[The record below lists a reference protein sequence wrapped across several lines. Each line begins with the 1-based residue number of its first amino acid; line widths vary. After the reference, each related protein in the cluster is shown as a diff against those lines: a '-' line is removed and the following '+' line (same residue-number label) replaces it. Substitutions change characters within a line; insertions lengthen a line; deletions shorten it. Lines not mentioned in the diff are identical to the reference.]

1 MKITKRVLAVILAAL
16 FVVAAF
22 AGCSA
27 SGKDDSAKSEGKT
40 VKLGLITLHDEN
52 STYDKNF
59 IVAAQEAAEKMGV
72 ELVQKNNIEEGQAA
86 YDAAAELA
94 ALPDASLEEKEG
106 GGMLLVLA
114 SNNSGEGRERE
125 WKNGGMGMDIIEVDG
140 NTAYALLCNLGGE
153 FEPGDLILFDMSF
166 HGENAYLFEVP
177 APEQLQTELVV
188 PLNESAYDGK
198 TYRWDTATITPIS
211 FRLDG
216 SGYGRNETTISLT
229 LNDWTNFSL
238 TNPGNDSTPYGTY
251 GSLGH
256 SGTGGGEEDREI
268 KSSWLF
274 ARLVDLNE
282 LSSITVDGV
291 TYSLQ

>member
-1 MKITKRVLAVILAAL
+1 
-16 FVVAAF
+16 
-22 AGCSA
+22 
-27 SGKDDSAKSEGKT
+27 
-40 VKLGLITLHDEN
+40 
-52 STYDKNF
+52 
-59 IVAAQEAAEKMGV
+59 
-72 ELVQKNNIEEGQAA
+72 
-86 YDAAAELA
+86 
-94 ALPDASLEEKEG
+94 
-106 GGMLLVLA
+106 
-114 SNNSGEGRERE
+114 
-125 WKNGGMGMDIIEVDG
+125 MGMDIIEVDG

-229 LNDWTNFSL
+229 LNDGTNFSL
-238 TNPGNDSTPYGTY
+238 TNPGNESTPYGTY

-256 SGTGGGEEDREI
+256 SGTGGGEEDSEI

-274 ARLVDLNE
+274 SRLVDLNE

-291 TYSLQ
+291 TYPLE

>member
-1 MKITKRVLAVILAAL
+1 MEQKRYNAPELLAPVGDMERLISAVRYGADAVYLAGKSFGMRSAPSNFTNEELEEAVKYCHAQGVKVYVTCNILP
-16 FVVAAF
+16 
-22 AGCSA
+22 
-27 SGKDDSAKSEGKT
+27 
-40 VKLGLITLHDEN
+40 HN
-52 STYDKNF
+52 
-59 IVAAQEAAEKMGV
+59 
-72 ELVQKNNIEEGQAA
+72 
-86 YDAAAELA
+86 AELA

-125 WKNGGMGMDIIEVDG
+125 WKNGGMGMDIIEVDR
-140 NTAYALLCNLGGE
+140 NTAYVLLCNLGGE

-229 LNDWTNFSL
+229 LNDGTNFSL
-238 TNPGNDSTPYGTY
+238 TNPGNESTPYGTY

-256 SGTGGGEEDREI
+256 SGTGGGEEDSEI

-274 ARLVDLNE
+274 SRLVDLNE

>member
-1 MKITKRVLAVILAAL
+1 MQVPDQAQIAETGVSAQTDD
-16 FVVAAF
+16 FVFTLESMLV
-22 AGCSA
+22 S
-27 SGKDDSAKSEGKT
+27 KDTLYAIMRIEAKT
-40 VKLGLITLHDEN
+40 D
-52 STYDKNF
+52 
-59 IVAAQEAAEKMGV
+59 
-72 ELVQKNNIEEGQAA
+72 
-86 YDAAAELA
+86 DAAAELA

-177 APEQLQTELVV
+177 APQQLQTELVV

-198 TYRWDTATITPIS
+198 TYHWDTATITPIS

-216 SGYGRNETTISLT
+216 SGEMGRNETAVSLT
-229 LNDWTNFSL
+229 LKDGTSFSL
-238 TNPGNDSTPYGTY
+238 TNPRNESTPYGTY

-256 SGTGGGEEDREI
+256 SGTGGGEEDSEI

-274 ARLVDLNE
+274 SRLVDLNE

>member
-1 MKITKRVLAVILAAL
+1 MKKPELLAPGGSLEKLKTAIDYGADAVYLAGKSFGMRSAPSNFTNEELEEAVKYCHAQGVKVYVTCNILP
-16 FVVAAF
+16 
-22 AGCSA
+22 
-27 SGKDDSAKSEGKT
+27 
-40 VKLGLITLHDEN
+40 HN
-52 STYDKNF
+52 
-59 IVAAQEAAEKMGV
+59 
-72 ELVQKNNIEEGQAA
+72 
-86 YDAAAELA
+86 AELA

-177 APEQLQTELVV
+177 APQQLQTELVV

-229 LNDWTNFSL
+229 LNDGTNFSL
-238 TNPGNDSTPYGTY
+238 TNPGNESTPYGTY

-256 SGTGGGEEDREI
+256 SGTGGGEEDSEI

-274 ARLVDLNE
+274 SRLGDLNE